1 MLGLTPSYIAI
12 TDTERLIGDDDK
24 NQVATNPLKDVAGNT
39 LLGGEDFVNRLVN
52 HFCTSIQAQFRKDLK
67 KNARALRRLK
77 NASECEKS

>member
-1 MLGLTPSYIAI
+1 M
-12 TDTERLIGDDDK
+12 RLK
-24 NQVATNPLKDVAGNT
+24 AVSGNT

-52 HFCTSIQAQFRKDLK
+52 HFCTSIHAQFRKDLK